1 MGKKLV
7 DFTSKL
13 KTSIFPQTNQQNT
26 RGKILAKVMWNCYL
40 KYIKNFVSKPEK
52 EEIQKKK
59 KWARGMNWQ
68 LTDGEMETVTKYMKD
83 IHPHQ

>member
-1 MGKKLV
+1 
-7 DFTSKL
+7 
-13 KTSIFPQTNQQNT
+13 
-26 RGKILAKVMWNCYL
+26 MWNCYL

-83 IHPHQ
+83 IHPH